1 MTIRR
6 PALAAVLVGV
16 LALAACGG
24 GGGGGSSS
32 DAGGGPG
39 TELAGPPAPT
49 SLPVWIPSALG
60 IAGEQAL
67 VEVVSQ
73 DLTVRG
79 LKFAVDE
86 QQGTVSLEDGR
97 VLALSTLAEAAVG
110 TDPTT
115 WPALVA
121 RTFDALLAP

>member
-1 MTIRR
+1 MAVTIPRTSV
-6 PALAAVLVGV
+6 ATVLLVGL
-16 LALAACGG
+16 LALVGCGS
-24 GGGGGSSS
+24 GSSA
-32 DAGGGPG
+32 DAGGGP

-49 SLPVWIPSALG
+49 SLPAWIPSALG

-73 DLTVRG
+73 DLTLRG

-86 QQGTVSLEDGR
+86 KQGTVSLADGR

>member
-1 MTIRR
+1 MTIHRSSV
-6 PALAAVLVGV
+6 AAVLVGL
-16 LALAACGG
+16 LALAGCSS
-24 GGGGGSSS
+24 GSSAG
-32 DAGGGPG
+32 AGGGPV

-49 SLPVWIPSALG
+49 SLPAWIPSALG

-73 DLTVRG
+73 DLTLRG

-86 QQGTVSLEDGR
+86 KQGTVSLADGR
-97 VLALSTLAEAAVG
+97 VLVLSTLAEAAVG

-115 WPALVA
+115 WPGLVA